1 MRKLKKNTQSAKVK
15 CIQMQPEMFELLVGG
30 GGREAKGVHHFHSI
44 HKYLI

>member
-30 GGREAKGVHHFHSI
+30 GGREEQKGCTTFI
-44 HKYLI
+44 AFINI